1 MGQLLDD
8 GSSVMDVIAGWERN
22 HPDVPVHFS
31 FRRFIMFN
39 KATEPKDPSTAH
51 LLCHQVP
58 LTDLFVIYIPLREA
72 FFLKLIIIVLFRQLD
87 R

>member
-58 LTDLFVIYIPLREA
+58 LTDLFVIFLSEA
-72 FFLKLIIIVLFRQLD
+72 FFFLKLIIIVLLFRRLD